1 MCHTSINAMGGPV
14 NSAAFAGGLIP
25 LQNWYA
31 PSLTSNKEAGLGD
44 WDIKDIESL
53 LKNGVSQRG
62 AVFGPMAEVV
72 HNSMQYMSDDDIQAM
87 ATYLKTIPQ
96 KSEAPE
102 NLQLETSA
110 QFGTELLKQGQKVY
124 TDNCAKCHE
133 ANGLGQPPN
142 FPPLANNQ
150 SIQMPSAVNPIRMVL
165 NGGFPPSTDGNPKPY
180 GMPPF
185 AQSLSNQEVAAV
197 VTYIRMSW
205 GNHGTA
211 VSPQQVSDLRSA
223 PLD

>member
-1 MCHTSINAMGGPV
+1 
-14 NSAAFAGGLIP
+14 
-25 LQNWYA
+25 
-31 PSLTSNKEAGLGD
+31 
-44 WDIKDIESL
+44 
-53 LKNGVSQRG
+53 
-62 AVFGPMAEVV
+62 
-72 HNSMQYMSDDDIQAM
+72 DDDIQAM

-110 QFGTELLKQGQKVY
+110 QFGTELLQQGQKIY

-185 AQSLSNQEVAAV
+185 AQSLSNQEVAAWV
-197 VTYIRMSW
+197 ACIPVL
-205 GNHGTA
+205 GG
-211 VSPQQVSDLRSA
+211 SPGPSLG
-223 PLD
+223 P